1 MLALTTTPQRF
12 AVSLCL
18 GLFSS
23 LAIAATPA
31 EIESMLEQGQNQQA
45 LSEANASLAN
55 DIADASVRF
64 YRGVAL
70 SRLGKTNEAID
81 VFGALTREH
90 PDVPEYAN
98 NLAVLY
104 ARNGEY
110 EKARRWLEAAMS
122 THPAYAT
129 AHRNL
134 GDVYTAL
141 AAVAYSKAL
150 DQQGQSSDLGVQLEL
165 VPKLYDGP
173 GQATAIAQAPTEAA
187 PATRIVDAPAPQ
199 PEPAYAPGSSE
210 PQLQPESK
218 PGKESRSVAQSSSQ
232 ASGEAS
238 GQTDSQIDAALAQ
251 DAPVA
256 KRPQPATAPA
266 PQPTAA
272 TETGE
277 STPENLE
284 TLQPKILKA
293 VVNWASNWANQNVQ
307 AYLGSYASSFDPGD
321 GQSLAQWQAT
331 RRDRVTSPQSIRV
344 EVLQP
349 QVELLSSGRAQV
361 VFLQAYDADSYSDRV
376 QKTLLLE
383 RNSANQWK
391 IVRET
396 SDPL

>member
-1 MLALTTTPQRF
+1 MLALTTTPQRI
-12 AVSLCL
+12 AVLLSL

-23 LAIAATPA
+23 LATAATPT

-55 DIADASVRF
+55 DTTDASVRF
-64 YRGVAL
+64 YRGIAL
-70 SRLGKTNEAID
+70 SRLGNTNEAID

-165 VPKLYDGP
+165 VSKLYDGP
-173 GQATAIAQAPTEAA
+173 GQATAIAQAPTKTT
-187 PATRIVDAPAPQ
+187 PRIVDAPAPQ
-199 PEPAYAPGSSE
+199 PEPAYAPGSSKSQ
-210 PQLQPESK
+210 PQSETK
-218 PGKESRSVAQSSSQ
+218 PGKKSQSVAQSSSSQ
-232 ASGEAS
+232 ASGQAE
-238 GQTDSQIDAALAQ
+238 SQVN
-251 DAPVA
+251 APVTE
-256 KRPQPATAPA
+256 RPQPATAP
-266 PQPTAA
+266 QSSVAA
-272 TETGE
+272 ETGE

-284 TLQPKILKA
+284 TLQPEILKA
-293 VVNWASNWANQNVQ
+293 VVNWASNWANQNAQV
-307 AYLGSYASSFDPGD
+307 YLDSYASNFEPGD

-344 EVLQP
+344 EVIQP

-361 VFLQAYDADSYSDRV
+361 VFEQVYDADSYSDRV

-396 SDPL
+396 SSPL